1 MRLRR
6 PSAWI
11 LHEASGRYVRSYLEY
26 DVAEYL
32 WANGTPFASGIDA
45 LTAVGD
51 GTGRSDDFVIP
62 ARPGIC
68 EATVRLEIAG
78 MLSALPEGPLRDAYM
93 ASKEEVHAHFED
105 DPLVDH
111 RILPPP
117 ANSRYTREELD
128 HMLGDI
134 IGGGSAA
141 MEAFDSAH
149 PSIRPGSS
157 YHALEEIIEELRPV
171 FAPGDFISW
180 AEIDEHFGTESVK
193 VQLNRL
199 LPGQTMARL
208 CDILG
213 TVSAAAPYN
222 ETEDQFLTRLQA
234 VVDENG
240 GALPSTHQ
248 LNSEHPWATVQ
259 YLNHYE
265 SWSEVLDALRLP
277 PNRITNSVEHEVNI
291 ADAVA
296 VAAALGK
303 ESLTTTDLQRPRTDD
318 EKVRRCAVNLNG
330 RLAYHVRVGKT
341 EFTNVREYVNDL
353 LRQGRDLAG
362 GEA

>member
-11 LHEASGRYVRSYLEY
+11 RHEASGRYVRSYFEY

-32 WANGTPFASGIDA
+32 WANGTPFASGIDP

-68 EATVRLEIAG
+68 EAIVRLEIAG

-105 DPLVDH
+105 EPLVDH

-117 ANSRYTREELD
+117 ANSRYTSEELD

-141 MEAFDSAH
+141 MDAFDIAH
-149 PSIRPGSS
+149 PSTRPGST
-157 YHALEEIIEELRPV
+157 YHALEEIIEQLRPV
-171 FAPGDFISW
+171 FAPGDRISW

-213 TVSAAAPYN
+213 TVSAGAPYN
-222 ETEDQFLTRLQA
+222 ETEDQFLARLQA
-234 VVDENG
+234 LVDENDG
-240 GALPSTHQ
+240 VLPSTHK
-248 LNSEHPWATVQ
+248 LNTDHPWATVQ
-259 YLNHYE
+259 YLRHFT
-265 SWSEVLDALRLP
+265 SWSEVLDALGLP
-277 PNRITNSVEHEVNI
+277 RNPITNSTEHQVNI
-291 ADAVA
+291 ADALA
-296 VAAALGK
+296 VATALGK
-303 ESLTTTDLQRPRTDD
+303 ESLTTTDLQRPKTDD
-318 EKVRRCAVNLNG
+318 ENVRLCAGNLNG

-341 EFTNVREYVNDL
+341 EFTDVRSYVNDL
-353 LRQGRDLAG
+353 LREGREMAG

>member
-11 LHEASGRYVRSYLEY
+11 FHEASGRYVRSYLEY

-51 GTGRSDDFVIP
+51 GTARSDDFVIP

-93 ASKEEVHAHFED
+93 ASKQEVHDHFEED
-105 DPLVDH
+105 HSVDH
-111 RILPPP
+111 RILLPP

-128 HMLGDI
+128 QMLGDI

-141 MEAFDSAH
+141 IEAFDSAH
-149 PSIRPGSS
+149 PSTRPGSS
-157 YHALEEIIEELRPV
+157 YHALEEIIEQLRPV

-180 AEIDEHFGTESVK
+180 EEVDEHFGTESVK
-193 VQLNRL
+193 TQLNRL

-213 TVSAAAPYN
+213 TVSAGAPYN
-222 ETEDQFLTRLQA
+222 ETEDQFLARLQA
-234 VVDENG
+234 LVDENDG
-240 GALPSTHQ
+240 VLPSTHE
-248 LNSEHPWATVQ
+248 LNTDRPWATVQ

-265 SWSEVLDALRLP
+265 SWSEVLVALGLP

-291 ADAVA
+291 ADALA

-303 ESLTTTDLQRPRTDD
+303 ESLTTTDLQRPKTDD
-318 EKVRRCAVNLNG
+318 ENVRRCAVNLNG

-341 EFTNVREYVNDL
+341 GFPNVKTYVNDL
-353 LRQGRDLAG
+353 LRQGREHSG
-362 GEA
+362 GGA